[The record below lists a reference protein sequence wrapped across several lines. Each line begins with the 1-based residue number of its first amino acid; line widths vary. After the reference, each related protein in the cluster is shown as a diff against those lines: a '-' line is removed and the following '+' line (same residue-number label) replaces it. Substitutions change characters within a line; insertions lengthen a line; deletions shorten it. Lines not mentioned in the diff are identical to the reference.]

1 METFLCATT
10 NWKDPAVR
18 RYISRLV
25 VAMVF
30 YVAAIFLATWSFQ
43 HRHPHG
49 IPAYLLAMLP
59 AIPLLA
65 VIAIFGT
72 YLTELRDEF
81 IRTIMVHSSLWAT
94 GVTLA
99 FASCLGFLQQYVGG
113 FNLPMY
119 YLFVLWWVAFALVQ
133 PLVGRKYK

>member
-1 METFLCATT
+1 MGTLFCATT

-18 RYISRLV
+18 RYVTRLF
-25 VAMVF
+25 VAMFF
-30 YVAAIFLATWSFQ
+30 YVAAISFVTHSFL
-43 HRHPHG
+43 HHHPHG
-49 IPAYLLAMLP
+49 VSAYLLAILP

-81 IRTIMVHSSLWAT
+81 LRTIMVHSSLWAT
-94 GVTLA
+94 GITLA
-99 FASCLGFLQQYVGG
+99 FASCVGFLQQYVGG

-119 YLFVLWWVAFALVQ
+119 YLFILWWIAFALVQ
-133 PLVGRKYK
+133 PMIARKYK